1 VNDRP
6 SAVELLGAV
15 RRFLE
20 EEVVG
25 ALEGPRRYHAR
36 VAANVLAIVAREI
49 ESEEEQ
55 LDAEWMRLAE
65 LLGDPRPPPRGRAAL
80 REGLR
85 ERSQELVRRIRA
97 GEADAGPW
105 REALLAHLRVTIDD
119 KLAVSRPP
127 RHPQEENASP
137 QGAQ

>member
-1 VNDRP
+1 MNDRP

-15 RRFLE
+15 RHFLE

-49 ESEEEQ
+49 ESEEQQ
-55 LDAEWMRLAE
+55 LVAEWARVAG
-65 LLGDPRPPPRGRAAL
+65 LLGDPRPPPPGRAAL
-80 REGLR
+80 REALR
-85 ERSQELVRRIRA
+85 ERSQELVLRIRA

-105 REALLAHLRVTIDD
+105 RAALLAHLRATVDD
-119 KLAVSRPP
+119 KLAVARPSR
-127 RHPQEENASP
+127 P

>member
-36 VAANVLAIVAREI
+36 VAAHVLAIVAREI
-49 ESEEEQ
+49 ETEEAQ
-55 LDAEWMRLAE
+55 LGAEWLRLAE
-65 LLGDPRPPPRGRAAL
+65 LLAEPHPPPAGRAAL
-80 REGLR
+80 REALR
-85 ERSQELVRRIRA
+85 ERTEELVRRIRA

-105 REALLAHLRVTIDD
+105 REALLAHLRATVDA
-119 KLAVSRPP
+119 KLAVARPRP
-127 RHPQEENASP
+127 ASP
-137 QGAQ
+137 KGAQ